1 MKAPHAIPYQ
11 GSKRKLADVILQNV
25 ENVDIDNFY
34 EPFAGSGAI
43 TLAAASRNLATH
55 YILNDKYSP
64 IIELWKLIINAP
76 ELASKKYGDIWNAQI
91 PNDGGVDLI
100 PYSYQHFMDTREQ
113 FNKDL
118 DPIKFLYLLARC
130 VKNAIRFNSNGH
142 FNQSP
147 DKRRKGTNPDTMT
160 KNILGVSKVLKNKS
174 SIYSED
180 FRNITAQATSNDLI
194 YMDPPWQGTSN
205 KKDTRYAFVLQIDEL
220 IAEMEELNN
229 RKVPYILSF
238 DGVCG
243 DKSYGKDLPEHLNLK
258 KVLLDA
264 GRSSQATLSGRD
276 DKTFESLYLSPAL
289 VEKQKIKN

>member
-11 GSKRKLADVILQNV
+11 GSKRKLADVILQHV
-25 ENVDIDNFY
+25 ENVNIDKFY

-43 TLAAASRNLATH
+43 TLAAASRGLANH

-64 IIELWKLIINAP
+64 IIELWELIINTP
-76 ELASKKYGDIWNAQI
+76 ELASKRYGDIWDAQI
-91 PNDGGVDLI
+91 PNEAGVDLI

-113 FNKDL
+113 FNKDS

-147 DKRRKGTNPDTMT
+147 DKRRKGTNPKTMT
-160 KNILGVSKVLKNKS
+160 KNIFGVSEVLKNKS

-180 FRNITAQATSNDLI
+180 FREITAKATSNDLI

-220 IAEMEELNN
+220 TNEMEELNN

-289 VEKQKIKN
+289 VEKLIIN

>member
-11 GSKRKLADVILQNV
+11 GSKRKLADVILQHV
-25 ENVDIDNFY
+25 KDVDIDKFY

-43 TLAAASRNLATH
+43 TLAAASRSLASH

-64 IIELWKLIINAP
+64 IIELWEFIINTP
-76 ELASKKYGDIWNAQI
+76 ELASKKYGEIWNAQL
-91 PNDGGVDLI
+91 PNEVGIDLI

-147 DKRRKGTNPDTMT
+147 DKRRKGTAPSTMA

-180 FRNITAQATSNDLI
+180 FRKITAQATSNDLI

-220 IAEMEELNN
+220 ISEMEELNN

-289 VEKQKIKN
+289 VEKQKLTF